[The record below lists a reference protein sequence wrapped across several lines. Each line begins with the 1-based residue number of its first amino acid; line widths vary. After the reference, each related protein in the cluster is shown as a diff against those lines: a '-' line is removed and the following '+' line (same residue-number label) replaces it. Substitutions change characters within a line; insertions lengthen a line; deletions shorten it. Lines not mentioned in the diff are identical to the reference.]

1 MSLEKKQKPLILVV
15 DDNTINIDL
24 LVNALKDSYRLGVA
38 KNGPGALKFA
48 RKNPPDLIL
57 LDIMMA
63 EMDGYEVC
71 QHLKADLYTRDIPVI
86 FLTARSEPEYKAK
99 GFSVGAIDY
108 ITKPFHTEEV
118 KARVQAH
125 LSLRKARDNE
135 IEIAAKIQQDLLQ
148 GRPPKDI
155 DGLQIGL
162 LTKPSQKVD
171 GDFFDFFNVTDHGFD
186 LIIGDVMGKGITAAL
201 LGAAMRS
208 HFLKVLTELSPFAG
222 PCEIPE
228 PEDIIVR
235 AHTAIIDKLKELE
248 TFVTLCFARVD
259 VNKSLLSVVNCGHM
273 RTVHYQ
279 AAENKCRLIHGTNM
293 PFGFPDDSPFKK
305 ELVDFKDGDF
315 FFFYSDGL
323 TEARKPD
330 GTFYGETRLLTFLEA
345 NAQSS
350 AEDLV
355 ALLWK
360 NIVAFK
366 QTEIFQ
372 DDLTCLLVK
381 IDASHKK
388 TSENLNAKIE
398 IQSDLKEL
406 ERVRAFVCEMCDR
419 ISNRKLSHPVS
430 QVVLA
435 ANEVVSNIIK
445 HSYDSQLENRIII
458 EASQTSNQL
467 LFRFYDWGKQFDPNF
482 APLPVFDGT
491 QESGFGLYLISKT
504 VNKADHTISED
515 GTNCTTLT
523 INITEA

>member
-1 MSLEKKQKPLILVV
+1 MSPKKKQKPLILVV
-15 DDNTINIDL
+15 DDNAINIDL

-38 KNGPGALKFA
+38 KNGHSALKFA
-48 RKNPPDLIL
+48 KKNPPDLIL

-86 FLTARSEPEYKAK
+86 FLTARSEPEYKTK

-108 ITKPFHTEEV
+108 ITKPFHTDEV

-125 LSLRKARDNE
+125 LSLRKARDHE

-148 GRPPKDI
+148 GRPPQEI

-162 LTKPSQKVD
+162 LAKPSQKVD

-186 LIIGDVMGKGITAAL
+186 LLIGDVMGKGITAAL

-208 HFLKVLTELSPFAG
+208 HFLKVLTELSPYSG

-228 PEDIIVR
+228 PEDIIDQ

-248 TFVTLCFARVD
+248 TFVTLCFARFD
-259 VNKSLLSVVNCGHM
+259 MNKSLLSIVNCGHM
-273 RTVHYQ
+273 RTIHYQ
-279 AAENKCRLIHGTNM
+279 ASKAKCQLIHGTNM

-305 ELVDFKDGDF
+305 EAVRFEQGDF
-315 FFFYSDGL
+315 FLFYSDGL

-330 GTFYGETRLLTFLEA
+330 GSFYGEARLLSFLEA
-345 NAQSS
+345 NASCS
-350 AEDLV
+350 AEKLV
-355 ALLWK
+355 SLLWK

-366 QTEIFQ
+366 QSEIFQ

-381 IDASHKK
+381 IDGVHQKSLESID
-388 TSENLNAKIE
+388 TKIE
-398 IQSDLKEL
+398 IQSDLKAL
-406 ERVRAFVCEMCDR
+406 GRVRAFVCEMCER
-419 ISNRKLSHPVS
+419 IPDQKMVRPVS
-430 QVVLA
+430 QVALA
-435 ANEVVSNIIK
+435 ANEVVANIIK
-445 HSYDSQLENRIII
+445 HGYDGQPGNRIVVEANQTPSQL
-458 EASQTSNQL
+458 
-467 LFRFYDWGKQFDPNF
+467 FFHFYDWGKPFD
-482 APLPVFDGT
+482 AGCTPLPVFDGS
-491 QESGFGLYLISKT
+491 QESGFGLYLISKA
-504 VNKADHTISED
+504 VSKMEHAVEKD
-515 GTNCTTLT
+515 GANCTTLT